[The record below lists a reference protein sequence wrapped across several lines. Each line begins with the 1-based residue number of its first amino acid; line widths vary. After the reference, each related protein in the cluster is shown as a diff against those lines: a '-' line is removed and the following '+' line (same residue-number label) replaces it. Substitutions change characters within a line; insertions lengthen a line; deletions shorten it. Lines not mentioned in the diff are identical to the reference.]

1 MTLKLG
7 DYQDRHGNFY
17 TPRFRVD
24 VGGETFTEAD
34 GLLSDLSVDLTL
46 EGADRF
52 SFALNYP
59 FDHASASFSDL
70 DWDQFAVDVPI
81 TIWFGYDSPT
91 PRTPPLLVGTISS
104 VKPTFPAGSGPT
116 ITVSGYDLFHET
128 TKGTNGKSWNGRT
141 DSEVVFDRLADA
153 GFELRP
159 AEMIMRPTERPSD
172 RQLVGIEETQQR
184 QPKTIQDKQSDYTFV
199 KGLADR
205 NGFEFFAEPWRRGAT
220 WVEIINFRPP
230 MYAKLPDG
238 SPPSLSLRY
247 GESLF
252 SFSPEIST
260 AEQVQTVEVR
270 HWDEARKEEIVGTAS
285 KGEGSGT
292 EVVHANVDSVEEAEV
307 VAQAVLDRI
316 AEGLVTG
323 SGETIGLPELRIGTR
338 IALEGIDKFTNVYY
352 VEQVTHSIGGS
363 GYRTSFQVRE
373 PPATGL
379 LAF

>member
-7 DYQDRHGNFY
+7 DYQDRHGDFY

-34 GLLSDLSVDLTL
+34 GLLADLSVDLTL

-52 SFALNYP
+52 SFALTHP
-59 FDHASASFSDL
+59 FDHASASFSGL
-70 DWDQFAVDVPI
+70 DWDQFAVDVPV

-91 PRTPPLLVGTISS
+91 PLTPPLLVGTISS

-116 ITVSGYDLFHET
+116 VAVSGYDLFHGT
-128 TKGTNGKSWNGRT
+128 TKGTNGKSWNDRT

-159 AEMIMRPTERPSD
+159 AEMTDDD
-172 RQLVGIEETQQR
+172 RLVGIEKTR
-184 QPKTIQDKQSDYTFV
+184 RPQPKTIQDKQSDYAFL

-220 WVEIINFRPP
+220 WGEIINFRPP
-230 MYAKLPDG
+230 TYTKLPDG

-252 SFSPEIST
+252 SFSPELST

-270 HWDEARKEEIVGTAS
+270 HWNETRKEEIVGTAS

-292 EVVHANVDSVEEAEV
+292 EVVHANVDSVEEAEA

-323 SGETIGLPELRIGTR
+323 SGETIGLPELRTGTR
-338 IALEGIDKFTNVYY
+338 IELEGIDTFTNVYY

-363 GYRTSFQVRE
+363 GYRTAFQVRE

-379 LAF
+379 LAS